1 MAAQNILILNP
12 LSEEIDILKVLCSPL
27 GTVYV
32 ATHKEEAIA
41 LIEKIEFNV
50 LVVDEAFAEYSSL
63 KGLFHT
69 TTSIVITGSFG
80 KRLKQLARSWPL
92 NYYVNYHLAPLEDK
106 NNESLLRAIITASEH
121 SYLKSEINNLRNDRI
136 GTEIKLLDVHSE
148 IQKIKEFI
156 NSRVIKEMEQRIS
169 VEAKYLGIKKE
180 KQRIE
185 NTLKKLYMAND
196 VTSLLDIVYDIKE
209 IVRAEGISI
218 YILDENETLG
228 KFLKPLVWDDAFLT
242 HPEFSKH
249 FVLLDAEDFAA
260 YAARQAQM
268 INTSDIAGDK
278 RLSRRYLED
287 LKFPLKDLLCVPIV
301 RDTEV
306 IGALEI
312 YNKIRKDPEKPEGFT
327 PEDQKVMIR
336 FCEHIAIA
344 ITKLNLIQ
352 YDALTGLLRPDAF
365 FDKVIQKLR
374 LGRKRFHEG
383 ASFAMVM
390 GDVDWF
396 KNYNDRNGHEAG
408 NKILRELAS
417 VLKSSTREEDLLCR
431 YGGEE
436 FLFFLSGISSEEE
449 AIGFTERI
457 RKNIEAHYFE
467 NQEFQP
473 NNNLTMSFGL
483 TFFSRERI
491 NQWDGVSKNN
501 LKKLA
506 NEADMALAEAKGKR
520 KTSLGTR
527 EILKNRVCIY
537 VKERLLEFQEPSE
550 LEKHRGYPERR
561 KNKRHFTSTI
571 LVYKKKDFYRVTKT
585 INLSLGGA
593 KIPSDTKLDMNRT
606 FDLILVLG
614 SNACQLKGEVV
625 YSAMAGEHYSYYFS
639 GIKFL
644 QMPVKDKQILEDYF
658 SSLNP
663 REDYLPH

>member
-1 MAAQNILILNP
+1 MEAQNILILNP
-12 LSEEIDILKVLCSPL
+12 LPEESAILKKLCSQI
-27 GTVYV
+27 GAVCT
-32 ATHKEEAIA
+32 AAGKEEAISF
-41 LIEKIEFNV
+41 LEKIEIGV
-50 LVVDEAFAEYSSL
+50 LVVDEVFAEYRSL

-69 TTSIVITGSFG
+69 TTSIVITGSSG
-80 KRLKQLARSWPL
+80 KKLKEIAGTWPL
-92 NYYVNYHLAPLEDK
+92 NYYVDYHPAPLDEN
-106 NNESLLRAIITASEH
+106 NNESLIRTLLTAGEY
-121 SYLKSEINNLRNDRI
+121 SYLKSEIDNLKKERTGAQI
-136 GTEIKLLDVHSE
+136 QLLDARSE

-156 NSRVIKEMEQRIS
+156 NDSVVKEMEKRIS

-185 NTLKKLYMAND
+185 TTLKKLYMAND

-242 HPEFSKH
+242 LPEFSKH
-249 FVLLDAEDFAA
+249 FVLLDSEDFAA
-260 YAARQAQM
+260 YTAREAQV
-268 INTSDIAGDK
+268 INLTSVTGD
-278 RLSRRYLED
+278 RRFSSRYRQD
-287 LKFPLKDLLCVPIV
+287 LRFPLKELLCAPIMH
-301 RDTEV
+301 DLEV
-306 IGALEI
+306 IGAMEV
-312 YNKIRKDPEKPEGFT
+312 YNKTGKHPKRPEGFSV
-327 PEDQKVMIR
+327 EDQNAMVR

-352 YDALTGLLRPDAF
+352 YDALTGLLRPDPF
-365 FDKVIQKLR
+365 FDKVIQKLQ
-374 LGRKRFHEG
+374 LGRKRIHEG
-383 ASFAMVM
+383 SSFAIVM

-408 NKILRELAS
+408 NMLLRELAS
-417 VLKSSTREEDLLCR
+417 VLKSSTREEDILCR

-436 FLFFLSGISSEEE
+436 FLFFLSGISNEEE

-457 RKNIEAHYFE
+457 RKNIEAHHFE

-491 NQWDGVSKNN
+491 KSWNGASKNN

-506 NEADMALAEAKGKR
+506 NEADMALAVAKGKR
-520 KTSLGTR
+520 KSSF
-527 EILKNRVCIY
+527 EPHHILKNRVSIY
-537 VKERLLEFQEPSE
+537 IKEQLPEFQKPSE
-550 LEKHRGYPERR
+550 TEKQGNHLERR
-561 KNKRHFTSTI
+561 KTRRHYTSTI
-571 LVYKKKDFYRVTKT
+571 MVYKKKDFYRVTKT

-593 KIPSDTKLDMNRT
+593 KIPTESMLDISQA

-614 SNACQLKGEVV
+614 TNACQLKGEVV
-625 YSAMAGEHYSYYFS
+625 YSAAAGESYSHYFS
-639 GIKFL
+639 GIKFHDL
-644 QMPVKDKQILEDYF
+644 PAKDRQILEDYF

-663 REDYLPH
+663 

>member
-1 MAAQNILILNP
+1 MAVQNILILNP
-12 LSEEIDILKVLCSPL
+12 LPEEIEILKKLCSQL

-32 ATHKEEAIA
+32 STSKEETISW
-41 LIEKIEFNV
+41 IEKNEIDV
-50 LVVDEAFAEYSSL
+50 LVVDEAFAEYSCL

-69 TTSIVITGSFG
+69 TTSIIITGDSG
-80 KRLKQLARSWPL
+80 NKLKQVARSWPL
-92 NYYVNYHLAPLEDK
+92 NYFVDYHLAPLDDK
-106 NNESLLRAIITASEH
+106 NNESLLRVLIKASEH
-121 SYLKSEINNLRNDRI
+121 SYLKSEINNLEKNRI
-136 GTEIKLLDVHSE
+136 GTEIKLLDAHSE

-156 NSRVIKEMEQRIS
+156 NNSVVKEMEKRIF
-169 VEAKYLGIKKE
+169 VEAKYLGIKQE

-185 NTLKKLYMAND
+185 KTLKKLYMAND

-209 IVRAEGISI
+209 TVRAEGISI

-249 FVLLDAEDFAA
+249 FVLIDTDDFAA
-260 YAARQAQM
+260 YATRQTQV
-268 INTSDIAGDK
+268 INTSAIAGDK

-287 LKFPLKDLLCVPIV
+287 LRFPLRDLLCVPIMHG
-301 RDTEV
+301 TAA

-312 YNKIRKDPEKPEGFT
+312 YNKIKKGPEKIEGFSS
-327 PEDQKVMIR
+327 EDQKVMVR

-365 FDKVIQKLR
+365 FDKAIQKLR
-374 LGRKRFHEG
+374 LGRKRLYEG
-383 ASFAMVM
+383 SSFAMVM

-408 NKILRELAS
+408 NKLLRELAS
-417 VLKSSTREEDLLCR
+417 VLKSSIREEDLLCR

-467 NQEFQP
+467 KQEFQP

-491 NQWDGVSKNN
+491 KNWDGASKNN

-520 KTSLGTR
+520 KSSL
-527 EILKNRVCIY
+527 EAHDILKNRVCIY
-537 VKERLLEFQEPSE
+537 IKEQLPEFQEPSE
-550 LEKHRGYPERR
+550 SEKHRERLERR
-561 KNKRHFTSTI
+561 KNKRHYTSTI

-593 KIPSDTKLDMNRT
+593 KIPTDSMLDTNQA
-606 FDLILVLG
+606 FDLILILG
-614 SNACQLKGEVV
+614 SNACQLKGKVI
-625 YSAMAGEHYSYYFS
+625 YSTTAGESYSHYFS
-639 GIKFL
+639 GIRFL
-644 QMPVKDKQILEDYF
+644 DLPAKDRQILEDYF

-663 REDYLPH
+663 KENSPFH

>member
-1 MAAQNILILNP
+1 MAVRNILILNP
-12 LSEEIDILKVLCSPL
+12 LPEEIEILKKLCSQL
-27 GTVYV
+27 GSVYA
-32 ATHKEEAIA
+32 ATSKEEAIA
-41 LIEKIEFNV
+41 FIEKIEFDI

-69 TTSIVITGSFG
+69 TTSIIITGSSG
-80 KRLKQLARSWPL
+80 KKLKQIAKSWPL

-106 NNESLLRAIITASEH
+106 NNESLLRALLTADEY
-121 SYLKSEINNLRNDRI
+121 SYLKSEINNLERDRV
-136 GTEIKLLDVHSE
+136 GTEIKLQDAHSE

-156 NSRVIKEMEQRIS
+156 NNSVVKEMEKRIS

-185 NTLKKLYMAND
+185 TTLKKLYMAND
-196 VTSLLDIVYDIKE
+196 VTSLLDIVYDVKE
-209 IVRAEGISI
+209 IVQGEGISI
-218 YILDENETLG
+218 YILDENEPLG

-242 HPEFSKH
+242 HPELSKY
-249 FVLLDAEDFAA
+249 FVLLEADDFAA
-260 YAARQAQM
+260 CAARQAQV
-268 INTSDIAGDK
+268 INIFNIAADK
-278 RLSRRYLED
+278 RLSHRYLED
-287 LKFPLKDLLCVPIV
+287 LKFPLRDLLCVPIMH
-301 RDTEV
+301 DTEV
-306 IGALEI
+306 IGVLEI
-312 YNKIRKDPEKPEGFT
+312 YNKIKKYPEKTEGFSS
-327 PEDQKVMIR
+327 EDQKVMIR

-352 YDALTGLLRPDAF
+352 YDALTGLLRPDSF
-365 FDKVIQKLR
+365 FDKVIQKLQ
-374 LGRKRFHEG
+374 LGRKRLHEG
-383 ASFAMVM
+383 SSFAMVM

-408 NKILRELAS
+408 NMLLRELAS
-417 VLKSSTREEDLLCR
+417 VLKQSIREEDLLCR

-457 RKNIEAHYFE
+457 RKNIEATYFE

-483 TFFSRERI
+483 TLFSRERI
-491 NQWDGVSKNN
+491 KQWNGFSKNN

-520 KTSLGTR
+520 KSSLKTR

-537 VKERLLEFQEPSE
+537 IKEQLQEMKHPSE
-550 LEKHRGYPERR
+550 FEKRREHLERR
-561 KNKRHFTSTI
+561 KSKRHYTSTI

-593 KIPSDTKLDMNRT
+593 KIPTDSILDLNQT
-606 FDLILVLG
+606 FDLILILG
-614 SNACQLKGEVV
+614 SNACQLRGKVV
-625 YSAMAGEHYSYYFS
+625 YSMMVGENDPHYFS

-644 QMPVKDKQILEDYF
+644 DLPAKDRQILEDYF
-658 SSLNP
+658 SSLDP
-663 REDYLPH
+663 RKDPLLH

>member
-1 MAAQNILILNP
+1 MQNILILNAIR
-12 LSEEIDILKVLCSPL
+12 EEIEILKKICSQL
-27 GTVYV
+27 GNVYF
-32 ATHKEEAIA
+32 ASNKAEAIA
-41 LIEKIEFNV
+41 CIEKIEIDV
-50 LVVDEAFAEYSSL
+50 LMVDEAFAEYSSL

-69 TTSIVITGSFG
+69 TTSIIITGSSG
-80 KRLKQLARSWPL
+80 KKLKQIAKTWPL
-92 NYYVNYHLAPLEDK
+92 KYYVDYHPSPLDDT
-106 NNESLLRAIITASEH
+106 NNESLIRTLIMAGEY
-121 SYLKSEINNLRNDRI
+121 SYLKSENDNLKKERV
-136 GTEIKLLDVHSE
+136 GAEIKLKDAHSE

-156 NSRVIKEMEQRIS
+156 NDSVVKEMEKRIS

-185 NTLKKLYMAND
+185 TTLKKLYMAND

-209 IVRAEGISI
+209 IVQAEGISI
-218 YILDENETLG
+218 YIMDENETMG

-242 HPEFSKH
+242 LPEFSKH
-249 FVLLDAEDFAA
+249 FVLADSDDFAA
-260 YAARQAQM
+260 YATRQAQT
-268 INTSDIAGDK
+268 INISSVAGDQ
-278 RLSRRYLED
+278 RLSRRYRQD
-287 LKFPLKDLLCVPIV
+287 LRSPLRNLLCVPIMHAQ
-301 RDTEV
+301 EV
-306 IGALEI
+306 IGALEV
-312 YNKIRKDPEKPEGFT
+312 YNKVGKDTKKSEGFSA
-327 PEDQKVMIR
+327 EDEKAMVR

-365 FDKVIQKLR
+365 FDKVIHKLQ
-374 LGRKRFHEG
+374 LGRKRIHEG
-383 ASFAMVM
+383 SSFAMVM

-408 NKILRELAS
+408 NKLLRELAS
-417 VLKSSTREEDLLCR
+417 VLKSSIREEDLLCR

-467 NQEFQP
+467 KQEFQP

-491 NQWDGVSKNN
+491 KSWNGASKNS

-520 KTSLGTR
+520 KSSLGPDD
-527 EILKNRVCIY
+527 ILKNRVCIY
-537 VKERLLEFQEPSE
+537 IKEKLSAQQEPKE
-550 LEKHRGYPERR
+550 YGIEREHLERR
-561 KNKRHFTSTI
+561 KNKRHYTSTI

-593 KIPSDTKLDMNRT
+593 KIPTDSMLDIHQA
-606 FDLILVLG
+606 FDLILILG

-625 YSAMAGEHYSYYFS
+625 YSATAGESYSHFFS
-639 GIKFL
+639 GIRFL
-644 QMPVKDKQILEDYF
+644 DLPPKDRQILEDYF
-658 SSLNP
+658 HSLNP
-663 REDYLPH
+663 KEGISAH

>member
-1 MAAQNILILNP
+1 MAIQKILILNSLP
-12 LSEEIDILKVLCSPL
+12 EEIEILKKLCAHL
-27 GTVYV
+27 GSVQV
-32 ATHKEEAIA
+32 AASKEEAIS
-41 LIEKIEFNV
+41 LVEKNDFDL
-50 LVVDEAFAEYSSL
+50 LVVDEAFADYSSL
-63 KGLFHT
+63 KGLFQT

-80 KRLKQLARSWPL
+80 KKLKEIARSWPL
-92 NYYVNYHLAPLEDK
+92 NYYVDYHFAPLEDK
-106 NNESLLRAIITASEH
+106 NNESLIRALITASEY
-121 SYLKSEINNLRNDRI
+121 SYLKSEIHHLERERV
-136 GTEIKLLDVHSE
+136 GAEIKLRDAHSE

-156 NSRVIKEMEQRIS
+156 NNSVIKEMEKRIS
-169 VEAKYLGIKKE
+169 VEAKYVGIKKE

-185 NTLKKLYMAND
+185 TTLKKLYMAND

-249 FVLLDAEDFAA
+249 FVLLDSDDFAA
-260 YAARQAQM
+260 YATRQAQV
-268 INTSDIAGDK
+268 INISDISSDN
-278 RLSRRYLED
+278 RFSSRYAKD
-287 LKFPLKDLLCVPIV
+287 LKSPLKDLLCVPIMHGP
-301 RDTEV
+301 EV
-306 IGALEI
+306 IGALEV
-312 YNKIRKDPEKPEGFT
+312 YNKTAQDQRSASGFT
-327 PEDQKVMIR
+327 AEDQKAMAR

-365 FDKVIQKLR
+365 FDKAIQKLQVS
-374 LGRKRFHEG
+374 RKRFHEG
-383 ASFAMVM
+383 SSFAMVM

-408 NKILRELAS
+408 NKLLRELAG
-417 VLKSSTREEDLLCR
+417 VLKKSTRDEDLLCR

-436 FLFFLSGISSEEE
+436 FLFFLSGISNEDE

-457 RKNIEAHYFE
+457 RKNIEAHHFE

-473 NNNLTMSFGL
+473 NHNLTMSFGL
-483 TFFSRERI
+483 TYFSRERI
-491 NQWDGVSKNN
+491 KQWEGIGKQN

-520 KTSLGTR
+520 KSSPGR
-527 EILKNRVCIY
+527 RDFLKNKVCIY
-537 VKERLLEFQEPSE
+537 TKEQFGESTPPSE
-550 LEKHRGYPERR
+550 LEKQREQTERR
-561 KNKRHFTSTI
+561 RNRRHYTSTI

-593 KIPSDTKLDMNRT
+593 KIPTDSLLNLNQA
-606 FDLILVLG
+606 FDLILILG
-614 SNACQLKGEVV
+614 SNACQVKGEVV
-625 YSAMAGEHYSYYFS
+625 YSMMAGENYSHYFS

-644 QMPVKDKQILEDYF
+644 DLPAKDRQILEDYF
-658 SSLNP
+658 SSLDV
-663 REDYLPH
+663 REEPLLH